1 MQEYEYLGQLQQL
14 DSRIDTFSG
23 KLINLP
29 EQEEYEELQSQLKET
44 KQAQEEKEAKLAAEK
59 HVQKKMEDELELLDL
74 KIKHEEGKL
83 YGGEIGNL
91 KELKGIQEEVKLLK
105 DKKDQMETTLLEL
118 LDKADNM
125 NSEFNGIESK
135 VKELTVEVQ
144 RSEEDYKKAIEEIE
158 KQIEELKAKREKLS
172 SGISPSLVSLYEE
185 IRKSKR
191 LAAVV
196 IADGI
201 CQGCF
206 VELPAEE
213 VDKMFRDDKLWRCS
227 QCRRIL
233 LK

>member
-14 DSRIDTFSG
+14 DGGIDRSSE

-44 KQAQEEKEAKLAAEK
+44 KQAQEKKEAKFAAEK
-59 HVQKKMEDELELLDL
+59 HVQKKIEDELEILDL

-83 YGGEIGNL
+83 YSGEIGNP
-91 KELKGIQEEVKLLK
+91 KELKGIQEEVRILK
-105 DKKDQMETTLLEL
+105 KKKDQMETTLLEL
-118 LDKADNM
+118 LDKVDNL
-125 NSEFNGIESK
+125 NSELNGIESK
-135 VKELTVEVQ
+135 TKELAAGVQ
-144 RSEEDYKKAIEEIE
+144 RSEEGYKKATEEIE
-158 KQIEELKAKREKLS
+158 KQIEEMKAKKEKVS
-172 SGISPSLVSLYEE
+172 SEISPSLVSLYEE

-191 LAAVV
+191 LAAVT

-213 VDKMFRDDKLWRCS
+213 VDKMLHDDKLRRCS